1 MKPTKKLGTRGKTN
15 GAYVGFRIGRSP
27 PPTRTAP
34 CTQSYLGT
42 KEIRSS
48 TRRAS
53 AGIAPPPLSRAQLGE
68 LRTARA
74 QAARVGATAGRAG
87 VAEAAE
93 AAEEA
98 AEAAAE
104 EEELLIDR

>member
-1 MKPTKKLGTRGKTN
+1 MVK
-15 GAYVGFRIGRSP
+15 VIFRFPKFEAGLPHP
-27 PPTRTAP
+27 PAP
-34 CTQSYLGT
+34 LHVPNRILAPQGDPLVHAS
-42 KEIRSS
+42 
-48 TRRAS
+48 AS
-53 AGIAPPPLSRAQLGE
+53 AGIAPPLSRAQLGE

-104 EEELLIDR
+104 EEELLLGCI